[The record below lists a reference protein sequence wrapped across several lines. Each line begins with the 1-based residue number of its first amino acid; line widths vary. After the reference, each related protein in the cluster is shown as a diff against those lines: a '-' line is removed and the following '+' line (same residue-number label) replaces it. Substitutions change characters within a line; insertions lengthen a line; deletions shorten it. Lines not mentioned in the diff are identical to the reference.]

1 MSAREPNLPR
11 HARLRAVPWLVGAI
25 ALTHYLQWTVVQP
38 ADVQSWLGLTRGD
51 LDAGR
56 WWTPLTAVMVHDRLA
71 LMLLNAYV
79 LVVAGWR
86 LELAWGTARHL
97 TVVFAATLA
106 AAFIHLFVGGSTPFL
121 GASAAAFATL
131 AASVTRWGDEP
142 QLLVGGFQ
150 IPSRWVAFL
159 IGTLLLLTG
168 LESGASFL
176 AHLLGG
182 GIVGAGAMRF
192 LSAPAPRRRAR
203 DVARDPAPAPESA
216 PSARPST
223 PPMPPRERAMAA
235 NAAPAPTLDAI
246 LDKISA
252 QGLARLTPEE
262 RRILDDHSRRLRD
275 R

>member
-1 MSAREPNLPR
+1 MSTRDPMLPR
-11 HARLRAVPWLVGAI
+11 RARLRVVPWLVGAI

-38 ADVQSWLGLTRGD
+38 TDVQTWFGFTRGD

-56 WWTPLTAVMVHDRLA
+56 WWTPLTAVVVHDRLA
-71 LMLLNAYV
+71 LLLLNAYV

-86 LELAWGTARHL
+86 LELAWGVARHL
-97 TVVFAATLA
+97 TVVTTATLA
-106 AAFIHLFVGGSTPFL
+106 AAFIHLFIGGGTPFL
-121 GASAAAFATL
+121 GASAAAFAML

-142 QLLVGGFQ
+142 HLLVGGFQ
-150 IPSRWVAFL
+150 VPSRWVAFL

-168 LESGASFL
+168 LESGVSFL

-192 LSAPAPRRRAR
+192 LSVPAPRRRAR
-203 DVARDPAPAPESA
+203 DVARDPAPAPESV
-216 PSARPST
+216 PSARPTT
-223 PPMPPRERAMAA
+223 PSVPPRERAMAA
-235 NAAPAPTLDAI
+235 NAAPAPSLDAI

-252 QGLARLTPEE
+252 QGLAYLTPEE

>member
-1 MSAREPNLPR
+1 MSARDSMAPR
-11 HARLRAVPWLVGAI
+11 VSRLRAVPWLVGAI
-25 ALTHYLQWTVVQP
+25 VLTHYLQWTVVQP
-38 ADVQSWLGLTRGD
+38 ADVQTWFGFTRGD
-51 LDAGR
+51 LETGR
-56 WWTPLTAVMVHDRLA
+56 WWTPLTAVVVHDRLA

-86 LELAWGTARHL
+86 LERAWGTARHL
-97 TVVFAATLA
+97 TVVTAATLA
-106 AAFIHLFVGGSTPFL
+106 AAMIHLFIGGTTPFL
-121 GASAAAFATL
+121 GASAAAFAML

-142 QLLVGGFQ
+142 HLLLGGLQ
-150 IPSRWVAFL
+150 VPGRWVAFL

-182 GIVGAGAMRF
+182 GIVGVGAMRF

-203 DVARDPAPAPESA
+203 DLAPDPAVPPETT
-216 PSARPST
+216 PARPPT
-223 PPMPPRERAMAA
+223 PAAPPRERAMAT

-252 QGLARLTPEE
+252 QGLAHLTPEE